1 MCRASAAAAEV
12 LEQALGIFRSAGYDS
27 GREKGMASRR
37 RRLDPVG
44 PFGNPDGSR
53 ADIEDLISE
62 FVDFGGNP
70 AYGHL
75 ATRAND
81 SMVRVIVGKLGAGKT
96 VYLRRLQDFQSRQD
110 SVYADVPQQSLPKTE
125 VVVKACQWFSDSVL
139 VEKWMQIWER
149 AIMRSLASHLL
160 RRPELRQQLR
170 DEQVAE
176 LEHSYQRLLDDSRRP
191 RSIYSHVRDIIN
203 ERQTA
208 HQLST
213 YLDDPLWDDLEDLL
227 GEAVGQCKPIYFY
240 LDAVDEEFGHAPMYW
255 LKCQEGLF
263 YQVMRLLRDH
273 RLGGRLHVVVC
284 IRDIVMSSV
293 YRSEHAPRYY
303 NEPHIRVLNWDRG
316 SLLYL
321 LGQKL
326 QRLPAS
332 LLMRRA
338 ATGPPT
344 IRDWLGVD
352 GRWQG
357 PDGEGTIEDYLL
369 SHTRLIPRDIISLG
383 NELSE
388 EVLRQKQ
395 AGRDGLPPAALEGVV
410 QRCAKRF
417 GDSQLAQCA
426 NQISSDMMPQNA
438 ALHDYSELFT
448 STQAYISDVQEDVRS
463 FVRMIGVD
471 RFPRGDLEALQE
483 VADLHFE
490 KTTDLASV
498 LWQNGLLGYVD
509 EIGRRRFYSMGDVE
523 QFHFPPDVSTYVLHP
538 CLINAVGGIRHVRDS
553 DAARDE
559 RPTRR
564 LESAERADLPEPSA
578 AAPRSSGGQAL
589 PETDRSQLRSP
600 VGARAADYAVG
611 DVIDGRFEVLQ
622 IVGKGGFSKVY
633 RVHDDVEGDE
643 RALKLF
649 DSLAGDEAVRRE
661 IGALRKI
668 HHPNVVKVFWAG
680 KTNAG
685 EWYLIT
691 EFIDGESLDEFVTGK
706 RSLRDREAVDVALD
720 LLDAL
725 VSFHPDAARLKQLD
739 ANRRDGDLPEA
750 QAREWAKLKDQG
762 LVHRDIKPLNV
773 MLTRTG
779 AKLLDFNIASR
790 VGDPVH
796 TQSGTPPYQPPDAG
810 LARWDVSTDLFA
822 VGVLLYR
829 LLANGH
835 HPFPNARPMIDVPVT
850 DPKTIRSDLAPDLAE
865 FLIKACAPASADRFA
880 TAADMRLALRTIRAG
895 L

>member
-1 MCRASAAAAEV
+1 M
-12 LEQALGIFRSAGYDS
+12 G
-27 GREKGMASRR
+27 SRR

-62 FVDFGGNP
+62 FVDFGGDP

-96 VYLRRLQDFQSRQD
+96 VYLRRLQDFQAHQD
-110 SVYADVPQQSLPKTE
+110 SVYADMPEQSLPKTE
-125 VVVKACQWFSDSVL
+125 VVVKACQWFADRVL

-160 RRPELRQQLR
+160 CRPELRQKLS
-170 DEQVAE
+170 DEQAAE
-176 LEHSYQRLLDDSRRP
+176 MEQSYARLLDDFRRP
-191 RSIYSHVRDIIN
+191 RSIYSQVRDIIN
-203 ERQTA
+203 QRQTA

-227 GEAVGQCKPIYFY
+227 GEVVGQCKPIYFY
-240 LDAVDEEFGHAPMYW
+240 LDALDEEFGHAPMYW

-263 YQVMRLLRDH
+263 YQVMRMLRDH
-273 RLGGRLHVVVC
+273 RLGGRLHIVVC

-303 NEPHIRVLNWDRG
+303 NEPHIRVLTWDRS

-321 LGQKL
+321 LQKKL
-326 QRLPAS
+326 QRLPPS

-338 ATGPPT
+338 TSGPPT
-344 IRDWLGVD
+344 IGDWLGVD
-352 GRWQG
+352 GHLPG
-357 PDGEGTIEDYLL
+357 PDGDETIEDYLL

-383 NELSE
+383 NELNE

-395 AGRDGLPPAALEGVV
+395 AGREGLPPAALAAVV

-426 NQISSDMMPQNA
+426 NQISSDLMPKNA
-438 ALHDYSELFT
+438 ALHNYSELFT
-448 STQAYISDVQEDVRS
+448 STQAYISGVQEDVRS

-471 RFPRGDLEALQE
+471 RFSRGDLAALQE

-490 KTTDLASV
+490 KATDLASV
-498 LWQNGLLGYVD
+498 LWQNGLLGYID
-509 EIGRRRFYSMGDVE
+509 ESGRRRFYSMGDVE
-523 QFHFPPDVSTYVLHP
+523 EFHFPPEVGTYVLHP
-538 CLINAVGGIRHVRDS
+538 CLVHTVGGIRRVPADS
-553 DAARDE
+553 AGAPDARRTRPLTSGE
-559 RPTRR
+559 RN
-564 LESAERADLPEPSA
+564 DLPEVSA
-578 AAPRSSGGQAL
+578 AAPPSGGSQAL
-589 PETDRSQLRSP
+589 PEPDPAEVRAS
-600 VGARAADYAVG
+600 VGTKAADYAVG
-611 DVIDGRFEVLQ
+611 DILEGRFEILDVLGQ
-622 IVGKGGFSKVY
+622 GGFSKVY
-633 RVHDDVEGDE
+633 RVRDDVEGEE

-649 DSLAGDEAVRRE
+649 DSAAGYEAVRRE

-668 HHPNVVKVFWAG
+668 RHPHVVEVFWAG
-680 KTNAG
+680 KTDVG
-685 EWYLIT
+685 DWYLIT
-691 EFIDGESLDEFVTGK
+691 EFIDGESLDEFVTGS
-706 RSLRDREAVDVALD
+706 RRLRDREAVDVALD

-725 VSFHPDAARLKQLD
+725 VAFHPDSARLKQLD
-739 ANRRDGDLPEA
+739 AKRRDGGLPEA
-750 QAREWAKLKDQG
+750 ESREWMELKDKG

-810 LARWDVSTDLFA
+810 LDRWDVSTDLFA

-829 LLANGH
+829 LLCNGL
-835 HPFPNARPMIDVPVT
+835 HPFPNARPIAGIPVT
-850 DPKTIRSDLAPDLAE
+850 DPRTIRFDLNPGLAE
-865 FLIKACAPASADRFA
+865 FLIKACAPAGVDRFS
-880 TAADMRLALRTIRAG
+880 TAADMRLALRDVRAD

>member
-1 MCRASAAAAEV
+1 
-12 LEQALGIFRSAGYDS
+12 
-27 GREKGMASRR
+27 MASRK

-53 ADIEDLISE
+53 ADIEDVISE

-96 VYLRRLQDFQSRQD
+96 VYLRRLQDFQSHQD
-110 SVYADVPQQSLPKTE
+110 SVYADAPQQSLPKTE
-125 VVVKACQWFSDSVL
+125 VVVKACQWFSDRVL

-160 RRPELRQQLR
+160 CRPELRQQLR
-170 DEQVAE
+170 DEQIDE
-176 LEHSYQRLLDDSRRP
+176 IEHSYARLLDDPRRP
-191 RSIYSHVRDIIN
+191 RSIYSEVRDVIN
-203 ERQTA
+203 QRQTA
-208 HQLST
+208 HQLSA
-213 YLDDPLWDDLEDLL
+213 YLDDSLWDDLEDLL
-227 GEAVGQCKPIYFY
+227 GEVVGQCKPIYFY
-240 LDAVDEEFGHAPMYW
+240 LDALDEEFSHAPMYW

-263 YQVMRLLRDH
+263 YQVMRMLRDH
-273 RLGGRLHVVVC
+273 RLGGRLHIVVC

-303 NEPHIRVLNWDRG
+303 NEPHIRVLTWDRS

-321 LGQKL
+321 LQKKL
-326 QRLPAS
+326 QRLPPS

-338 ATGPPT
+338 ASGPPT
-344 IRDWLGVD
+344 IGDWLGVN
-352 GRWQG
+352 GQWPG
-357 PDGEGTIEDYLL
+357 PDGDETIEDYLL
-369 SHTRLIPRDIISLG
+369 NHTRLIPRDIISLG
-383 NELSE
+383 NDLNE

-395 AGRDGLPPAALEGVV
+395 AGHEGLPPAALQGVV

-426 NQISSDMMPQNA
+426 NQISSDLMPKNA

-448 STQAYISDVQEDVRS
+448 STQAYISGVQEEVRS
-463 FVRMIGVD
+463 FVRLIGVD
-471 RFPRGDLEALQE
+471 RFPRADLRALQE

-490 KTTDLASV
+490 KATDLASV
-498 LWQNGLLGYVD
+498 LWQNGLLGYID
-509 EIGRRRFYSMGDVE
+509 ESGRRRFYSMGDVE
-523 QFHFPPDVSTYVLHP
+523 QFHFPPEVDTYVLHP
-538 CLINAVGGIRHVRDS
+538 CLVHTVGGIRHVQAASPGAGDVPRVRTLTIPERD
-553 DAARDE
+553 DL
-559 RPTRR
+559 
-564 LESAERADLPEPSA
+564 LEA
-578 AAPRSSGGQAL
+578 AAPAPTPDGSRALPGPDLAEVRSSA
-589 PETDRSQLRSP
+589 
-600 VGARAADYAVG
+600 GAKAAGYAVG
-611 DVIDGRFEVLQ
+611 DVLEGRFEILGVLGQ
-622 IVGKGGFSKVY
+622 GSFSKVY
-633 RVHDDVEGDE
+633 RVRDDVEGEE

-649 DSLAGDEAVRRE
+649 ESAAGDEAVRRE

-668 HHPNVVKVFWAG
+668 HHPNVVEVFWAG
-680 KTNAG
+680 KTSAG

-691 EFIDGESLDEFVTGK
+691 EFIDGESLDEFVTGS
-706 RSLRDREAVDVALD
+706 RRLRDREAVDVALD

-725 VSFHPDAARLKQLD
+725 VAFHPDAARLKQLD
-739 ANRRDGDLPEA
+739 AKRRAGGLPEA
-750 QAREWAKLKDQG
+750 ESREWTELTDQG

-810 LARWDVSTDLFA
+810 LDRWDVSTDLFA

-829 LLANGH
+829 LLCNGH
-835 HPFPNARPMIDVPVT
+835 HPFPNARPMAGVPVT
-850 DPKTIRSDLAPDLAE
+850 DPRTIRRDLNPGLAE
-865 FLIKACAPASADRFA
+865 FLIKACAPAGVDRFA
-880 TAADMRLALRTIRAG
+880 TAADMRLALRNVRAG

>member
-1 MCRASAAAAEV
+1 M
-12 LEQALGIFRSAGYDS
+12 G
-27 GREKGMASRR
+27 SRR

-53 ADIEDLISE
+53 ADLEDVISE
-62 FVDFGGNP
+62 FVDFGGDP

-96 VYLRRLQDFQSRQD
+96 VYLRRLQDFQAHQD

-125 VVVKACQWFSDSVL
+125 VVVKACQWFADRVL

-170 DEQVAE
+170 DEQADE
-176 LEHSYQRLLDDSRRP
+176 IEHSYARLLGDFRRP
-191 RSIYSHVRDIIN
+191 RSIYSEVRDIIN

-213 YLDDPLWDDLEDLL
+213 YLDDPLWDDFEDLL
-227 GEAVGQCKPIYFY
+227 SEVIGQCKPIYFY
-240 LDAVDEEFGHAPMYW
+240 LDAVDEEFSHAPMYW

-303 NEPHIRVLNWDRG
+303 NEPHIRVLTWDRS

-321 LGQKL
+321 LQQKL
-326 QRLPAS
+326 RRLPPS
-332 LLMRRA
+332 LLMRRP
-338 ATGPPT
+338 ATGAPT
-344 IRDWLGVD
+344 IRDWLGVN
-352 GRWQG
+352 GHWPG
-357 PDGEGTIEDYLL
+357 PEGDEAIEDYLL

-383 NELSE
+383 NELNE
-388 EVLRQKQ
+388 EVLRQKL
-395 AGRDGLPPAALEGVV
+395 AGHEGLPPAALQAMV

-426 NQISSDMMPQNA
+426 NQISSDLMPQGA
-438 ALHDYSELFT
+438 ALHNYSELFT
-448 STQAYISDVQEDVRS
+448 STQAYISGVQEDVRS

-471 RFPRGDLEALQE
+471 RFPRADLEALQE

-490 KTTDLASV
+490 KATDLASV

-509 EIGRRRFYSMGDVE
+509 DAGQRRFYSMGDVE
-523 QFHFPPDVSTYVLHP
+523 EFHFPPDVDTYVLHP
-538 CLINAVGGIRHVRDS
+538 CLVYAVGGIRHVRPG
-553 DAARDE
+553 AAGAAG
-559 RPTRR
+559 TRR
-564 LESAERADLPEPSA
+564 ISQATAVDGQDLPAASDDGQPSSGRRALPEPDPA
-578 AAPRSSGGQAL
+578 
-589 PETDRSQLRSP
+589 ELRSP
-600 VGARAADYAVG
+600 ASAKAADYAVG
-611 DVIDGRFEVLQ
+611 DVIEGRFEILDML
-622 IVGKGGFSKVY
+622 GHGGFSKVY
-633 RVHDDVEGDE
+633 RVRDDIEGEE

-649 DSLAGDEAVRRE
+649 DSAAGYEAVRRE

-668 HHPNVVKVFWAG
+668 HHRGVVEVFWAG
-680 KTNAG
+680 KTTAG
-685 EWYLIT
+685 DWYLIT
-691 EFIDGESLDEFVTGK
+691 EFVDGESLDEFVSGS
-706 RSLRDREAVDVALD
+706 RRLRDREAVDVALD
-720 LLDAL
+720 LLEAL
-725 VSFHPDAARLKQLD
+725 VAFHPDSERLEQLD
-739 ANRRDGDLPEA
+739 AKRRDGDLPEA
-750 QAREWAKLKDQG
+750 ESREWMKLKDKG

-773 MLTRTG
+773 ILTRTG

-790 VGDPVH
+790 VGDPVR
-796 TQSGTPPYQPPDAG
+796 TQSGTPSYQPPDAG

-822 VGVLLYR
+822 VGVVLYQLLG
-829 LLANGH
+829 NGH
-835 HPFPNARPMIDVPVT
+835 HPFPNAMPMADEPVIDPR
-850 DPKTIRSDLAPDLAE
+850 TIRFDLDSDLAD
-865 FLIKACAPASADRFA
+865 FLLEACAPARADRFS
-880 TAADMRLALRTIRAG
+880 TAAEMLTALRSIRAE

>member
-1 MCRASAAAAEV
+1 M
-12 LEQALGIFRSAGYDS
+12 G
-27 GREKGMASRR
+27 SRR

-53 ADIEDLISE
+53 ADIEDVISE

-96 VYLRRLQDFQSRQD
+96 VYLRRLQDFQVHQD

-125 VVVKACQWFSDSVL
+125 VIVKACQWFSDRVL

-149 AIMRSLASHLL
+149 AITRSLASHLL
-160 RRPELRQQLR
+160 RNPELRQQLR
-170 DEQVAE
+170 DEQAEE
-176 LEHSYQRLLDDSRRP
+176 LERSYARLLDDVRRP
-191 RSIYSHVRDIIN
+191 RSIYGQMRDIIN
-203 ERQTA
+203 QRQTA

-227 GEAVGQCKPIYFY
+227 GEVLSRCKPIYFY
-240 LDAVDEEFGHAPMYW
+240 LDAVDEEFSHAPMYW

-263 YQVMRLLRDH
+263 LQVMRLLRDQK
-273 RLGGRLHVVVC
+273 LGGRLHVVIC

-303 NEPHIRVLNWDRG
+303 NEPHIRVLTWDRS

-326 QRLPAS
+326 QRLPPS

-338 ATGPPT
+338 TLGSPT
-344 IRDWLGVD
+344 IRDWLGID
-352 GRWQG
+352 GDLPG
-357 PDGEGTIEDYLL
+357 PGGDEAVEDYLL

-395 AGRDGLPPAALEGVV
+395 AGNTGLSAAAVQTVV

-426 NQISSDMMPQNA
+426 NQISSDLMPKNA
-438 ALHDYSELFT
+438 ALQEYSELFT
-448 STQAYISDVQEDVRS
+448 STQGYISGVQEEVRS

-471 RFPRGDLEALQE
+471 QFSRADLETLQE
-483 VADLHFE
+483 MADLHFE
-490 KTTDLASV
+490 NTTNLASV

-509 EIGRRRFYSMGDVE
+509 ESGRRRFYSMGDVE
-523 QFHFPPDVSTYVLHP
+523 QFHLPADARTYTLHP
-538 CLINAVGGIRHVRDS
+538 CLAYAVGGIQHVR
-553 DAARDE
+553 E
-559 RPTRR
+559 G
-564 LESAERADLPEPSA
+564 SA
-578 AAPRSSGGQAL
+578 AVPDARRRTRQFP
-589 PETDRSQLRSP
+589 SP
-600 VGARAADYAVG
+600 ARKPAAEVPGYAVG
-611 DVIDGRFEVLQ
+611 DVIDSRFEILAKLGQ
-622 IVGKGGFSKVY
+622 GGFSKVY
-633 RVHDDVEGDE
+633 RVRDDVEGKE
-643 RALKLF
+643 RAFKLF
-649 DSLAGDEAVRRE
+649 DSAAGYEAVRRE
-661 IGALRKI
+661 IGALREI
-668 HHPNVVKVFWAG
+668 HHPNVVEVFWAG
-680 KTNAG
+680 QTTAG
-685 EWYLIT
+685 DWYLIT
-691 EFIDGESLDEFVTGK
+691 EFIQGESLEEFVTGK
-706 RSLRDREAVDVALD
+706 RNLRDREAVDVALD

-725 VSFHPDAARLKQLD
+725 VAFHPDAARLKQLD
-739 ANRRDGDLPEA
+739 AERSQGNLREA
-750 QAREWAKLKDQG
+750 ELNEWMELTGSG
-762 LVHRDIKPLNV
+762 LIHRDIKPRNIILA
-773 MLTRTG
+773 RTG

-810 LARWDVSTDLFA
+810 LTRWDVSTDLFA
-822 VGVLLYR
+822 VGVLLYQ
-829 LLANGH
+829 LLCNGS
-835 HPFPNARPMIDVPVT
+835 HPYPNSMPVVDGLVT
-850 DPKTIRSDLAPDLAE
+850 DPRTTRSDLGPDLAE
-865 FLIKACAPASADRFA
+865 FLIRACAPASSDRFA
-880 TAADMRLALRTIRAG
+880 TAAEMRLDLRGIRAH

>member
-1 MCRASAAAAEV
+1 
-12 LEQALGIFRSAGYDS
+12 
-27 GREKGMASRR
+27 MASRR

-53 ADIEDLISE
+53 ADIEDVLSE

-96 VYLRRLQDFQSRQD
+96 VYLRRLQDFQAHQD
-110 SVYADVPQQSLPKTE
+110 SVYAAVPQQDLPKTE
-125 VVVKACQWFSDSVL
+125 VVVKACQWFSDRVL

-149 AIMRSLASHLL
+149 AIMRSLVSHLL

-170 DEQVAE
+170 DDQADEIEQ
-176 LEHSYQRLLDDSRRP
+176 SYARLLGDSRRP
-191 RSIYSHVRDIIN
+191 RSIYSQVRDIIN

-227 GEAVGQCKPIYFY
+227 GEVVSRCKPIYFY
-240 LDAVDEEFGHAPMYW
+240 LDAVDEEFSHAPMYW

-263 YQVMRLLRDH
+263 YQVMRLLRDP
-273 RLGGRLHVVVC
+273 RLGGRLHVVIC

-303 NEPHIRVLNWDRG
+303 NEPHIRVLTWDRT

-326 QRLPAS
+326 QRLPPT
-332 LLMRRA
+332 LLMQRA
-338 ATGPPT
+338 TDGAPT
-344 IRDWLGVD
+344 IHDWLGVN
-352 GRWQG
+352 GHWPG
-357 PDGEGTIEDYLL
+357 PDGDETIEDYLL

-388 EVLRQKQ
+388 EVLRTKQ
-395 AGRDGLPPAALEGVV
+395 AGHEGLTPAALTAVV

-426 NQISSDMMPQNA
+426 NQVSSDLMPAGA

-448 STQAYISDVQEDVRS
+448 STQAYISGVQEDIRS
-463 FVRMIGVD
+463 FVRMIGAD
-471 RFPRGDLEALQE
+471 RFSRGDLVALQE

-490 KTTDLASV
+490 KTTDLSSV

-509 EIGRRRFYSMGDVE
+509 EAGRRRFYSMGDVE
-523 QFHFPPDVSTYVLHP
+523 AFHFPPEVATYVLHP
-538 CLINAVGGIRHVRDS
+538 CLVHAVGGIRHVGAGS
-553 DAARDE
+553 AGAGAAGGT
-559 RPTRR
+559 RPFT
-564 LESAERADLPEPSA
+564 SAERNELPGIPA
-578 AAPRSSGGQAL
+578 AAPA
-589 PETDRSQLRSP
+589 
-600 VGARAADYAVG
+600 GAADYAVRAADYAAG
-611 DVIDGRFEVLQ
+611 DVLDGRFEILQ
-622 IVGKGGFSKVY
+622 FLGRGSFSKVY
-633 RVHDDVEGDE
+633 RVRDDVEDAE

-649 DSLAGDEAVRRE
+649 ESAAGDEAVRRE

-668 HHPNVVKVFWAG
+668 DHPNVVKVFWAG

-685 EWYLIT
+685 DWYLIT
-691 EFIDGESLDEFVTGK
+691 EFIDGESLDEFVSGT
-706 RSLRDREAVDVALD
+706 RRLRDREAVDVALD

-725 VSFHPDAARLKQLD
+725 VAFHPDTVRLEQLE
-739 ANRRDGDLPEA
+739 AQRREGDLPEA
-750 QAREWAKLKDQG
+750 ESREWTELQDTG

-773 MLTRTG
+773 MLTRRG

-810 LARWDVSTDLFA
+810 LDHWDVSTDLFA

-829 LLANGH
+829 LLCDGH
-835 HPFPNARPMIDVPVT
+835 HPFPNAMPMIHVAVT
-850 DPKTIRSDLAPDLAE
+850 DPRSIRSDLNPDLAE
-865 FLIKACAPASADRFA
+865 FLIRACAPAKADRFS
-880 TAADMRLALRTIRAG
+880 TAADMRAALRNVRAD

>member
-1 MCRASAAAAEV
+1 MPEGPVSCGSLPLSGADGLLALAPAE
-12 LEQALGIFRSAGYDS
+12 GYDS
-27 GREKGMASRR
+27 GLGEQMGSKR

-62 FVDFGGNP
+62 FVALGGNP

-139 VEKWMQIWER
+139 VEKWMQIWDR

-170 DEQVAE
+170 DEQAAE
-176 LEHSYQRLLDDSRRP
+176 IEQSYARLLGDFRRP
-191 RSIYSHVRDIIN
+191 RNIYSQVRDIIL

-227 GEAVGQCKPIYFY
+227 GEVVSQCKPIYFY

-326 QRLPAS
+326 DRLPPS
-332 LLMRRA
+332 LLMRQA
-338 ATGPPT
+338 ASGPAT
-344 IRDWLGVD
+344 IHDWLGVN
-352 GRWQG
+352 GHWPG
-357 PDGEGTIEDYLL
+357 PDGDGTIEDYLL
-369 SHTRLIPRDIISLG
+369 SHTRLLPRDIISLG
-383 NELSE
+383 NEASE

-395 AGRDGLPPAALEGVV
+395 AGHQGLPPAALQGMV

-417 GDSQLAQCA
+417 GDAQLAQCA
-426 NQISSDMMPQNA
+426 NQISSDLMPLNA

-448 STQAYISDVQEDVRS
+448 STQAYISGVQEDVRS

-471 RFPRGDLEALQE
+471 RFSRGDLVALQE

-490 KTTDLASV
+490 KATDLPSV

-509 EIGRRRFYSMGDVE
+509 ETGRRRFYSMGDVE
-523 QFHFPPDVSTYVLHP
+523 EFHFPPEVGTYVLHP
-538 CLINAVGGIRHVRDS
+538 CLVHAVGGIRHVHPGS
-553 DAARDE
+553 AGATDAHST
-559 RPTRR
+559 RPLPPDRGDGR
-564 LESAERADLPEPSA
+564 ELPEPDLARERFA
-578 AAPRSSGGQAL
+578 AGP
-589 PETDRSQLRSP
+589 
-600 VGARAADYAVG
+600 RAADYTVG
-611 DVIDGRFEVLQ
+611 DVIDGRFEILQ
-622 IVGKGGFSKVY
+622 LIGQGSFSKVY
-633 RVHDDVEGDE
+633 RVHDDIEGE
-643 RALKLF
+643 VRALKLF
-649 DSLAGDEAVRRE
+649 GSGAGNEAVRRE

-668 HHPNVVKVFWAG
+668 HHPNVVEVFWAG
-680 KTNAG
+680 QTNAG
-685 EWYLIT
+685 DWYLIT
-691 EFIDGESLDEFVTGK
+691 EFIDGESLDQFVTGNK
-706 RSLRDREAVDVALD
+706 RLRDREAVDVTLD

-725 VSFHPDAARLKQLD
+725 VAFHPDAARLKQLD
-739 ANRRDGDLPEA
+739 AKRHEGELPEA
-750 QAREWAKLKDQG
+750 ESHEWMELKDKG

-796 TQSGTPPYQPPDAG
+796 TQSGTPPYRPPDAG
-810 LARWDVSTDLFA
+810 LTRWDVSTDLFA

-829 LLANGH
+829 LLCDGE
-835 HPFPNARPMIDVPVT
+835 HPFPDAMPIAGIAVT
-850 DPKTIRSDLAPDLAE
+850 DPGTICRDLTPGLAG
-865 FLIKACAPASADRFA
+865 FLIKACAPANADRFQ
-880 TAADMRLALRTIRAG
+880 TAADMRLALRTIRAD

>member
-1 MCRASAAAAEV
+1 M
-12 LEQALGIFRSAGYDS
+12 G
-27 GREKGMASRR
+27 SRR

-53 ADIEDLISE
+53 ADIEDVISE

-96 VYLRRLQDFQSRQD
+96 VYLRRLQDFQAHQD

-170 DEQVAE
+170 DEQADE
-176 LEHSYQRLLDDSRRP
+176 IEQSYARLLDDFRRP
-191 RSIYSHVRDIIN
+191 RSIYSQVRDIIN
-203 ERQTA
+203 QRQTA

-227 GEAVGQCKPIYFY
+227 GEVIGQCKPIYFY
-240 LDAVDEEFGHAPMYW
+240 LDAVDEEFSHAPMYW

-303 NEPHIRVLNWDRG
+303 NEPHIRVLTWDRG

-326 QRLPAS
+326 QRLPPS

-338 ATGPPT
+338 TSGPPT

-352 GRWQG
+352 GHWPG
-357 PDGEGTIEDYLL
+357 PDGDGTIEDYLL

-395 AGRDGLPPAALEGVV
+395 AGHEGLPPAALAAVV

-426 NQISSDMMPQNA
+426 NQISSDLMPENA
-438 ALHDYSELFT
+438 ALHNYSELFT
-448 STQAYISDVQEDVRS
+448 STQAYISGVQEDVRS

-471 RFPRGDLEALQE
+471 RFPRADLEALQE

-490 KTTDLASV
+490 KATDLASV

-509 EIGRRRFYSMGDVE
+509 EIRAAPVLLHGRRRGVS
-523 QFHFPPDVSTYVLHP
+523 FP
-538 CLINAVGGIRHVRDS
+538 AGRGHVR
-553 DAARDE
+553 AASV
-559 RPTRR
+559 PGARR
-564 LESAERADLPEPSA
+564 RGNPACAGGLRRSRRCAPHPPAPISSATIFPRHRALRRSQA
-578 AAPRSSGGQAL
+578 AAKRSRNLTRPRCDPRLG
-589 PETDRSQLRSP
+589 PRP
-600 VGARAADYAVG
+600 ADYAVG
-611 DVIDGRFEVLQ
+611 DVLEGRFEILQ
-622 IVGKGGFSKVY
+622 ILGQGGFSKVY
-633 RVHDDVEGDE
+633 RVRDDVEGEE

-649 DSLAGDEAVRRE
+649 DSAAGYEAVRRE

-680 KTNAG
+680 QTNAG
-685 EWYLIT
+685 DWYLIT

-706 RSLRDREAVDVALD
+706 RRLRDREAVDVALD

-725 VSFHPDAARLKQLD
+725 VAFHPDSARLKQLD
-739 ANRRDGDLPEA
+739 AKRREGDLPEA
-750 QAREWAKLKDQG
+750 ESHEWMELKDKG

-810 LARWDVSTDLFA
+810 LTRWDVSTDLFA

-829 LLANGH
+829 LLCNGH
-835 HPFPNARPMIDVPVT
+835 HPFPNAMPMVDVPVT
-850 DPKTIRSDLAPDLAE
+850 DPRTIRPDLSPDLAE
-865 FLIKACAPASADRFA
+865 FLIKACAPASVDRFS
-880 TAADMRLALRTIRAG
+880 TAADMRLALRNIRAD

>member
-1 MCRASAAAAEV
+1 MP
-12 LEQALGIFRSAGYDS
+12 
-27 GREKGMASRR
+27 SRR

-53 ADIEDLISE
+53 ADIEDVISE
-62 FVDFGGNP
+62 FVDFGGDP

-96 VYLRRLQDFQSRQD
+96 VYLRRLQNFQAHQD
-110 SVYADVPQQSLPKTE
+110 SVYADVLQQGLPKTE
-125 VVVKACQWFSDSVL
+125 VVVKACQWFSDQVL

-149 AIMRSLASHLL
+149 AIMRSLASHMLH
-160 RRPELRQQLR
+160 RPELRAQMR
-170 DEQVAE
+170 DEQIE
-176 LEHSYQRLLDDSRRP
+176 EIERSYAPLLDDPRRP
-191 RSIYSHVRDIIN
+191 RTIYSEVRDIIN
-203 ERQTA
+203 QRQTA

-227 GEAVGQCKPIYFY
+227 AEVLCRCKPIYFY
-240 LDAVDEEFGHAPMYW
+240 LDALDEEFSHAPMYW

-273 RLGGRLHVVVC
+273 RLGGRLHIVVC

-303 NEPHIRVLNWDRG
+303 NEPHIRVLTWDRS

-321 LGQKL
+321 LQRKL
-326 QRLPAS
+326 ARLPPS

-338 ATGPPT
+338 TNGPPT
-344 IRDWLGVD
+344 IGDWLGVN
-352 GRWQG
+352 GHWPG
-357 PDGEGTIEDYLL
+357 PDGDGPIEDYLL

-383 NELSE
+383 NDLNE

-395 AGRDGLPPAALEGVV
+395 AGHQGLPPAALHRVV

-426 NQISSDMMPQNA
+426 NQISSDLMPANA

-448 STQAYISDVQEDVRS
+448 STQAYISGVQEDVRS
-463 FVRMIGVD
+463 FVRLIGVD
-471 RFPRGDLEALQE
+471 RFSRADLEALQE

-490 KTTDLASV
+490 KATDLASV

-509 EIGRRRFYSMGDVE
+509 ESGRRRFYSMGDVE
-523 QFHFPPDVSTYVLHP
+523 EFHFPPDVSTYVLHP
-538 CLINAVGGIRHVRDS
+538 CLVYTVGGIRHVPVDPAGAG
-553 DAARDE
+553 DARRT
-559 RPTRR
+559 RPFT
-564 LESAERADLPEPSA
+564 SAERHDLPAEA
-578 AAPRSSGGQAL
+578 RSSAQ
-589 PETDRSQLRSP
+589 
-600 VGARAADYAVG
+600 AADYAVG
-611 DVIDGRFEVLQ
+611 DVIDGRFEILDV
-622 IVGKGGFSKVY
+622 VGQGGFSKVY
-633 RVHDDVEGDE
+633 RVRDDVEGEE

-649 DSLAGDEAVRRE
+649 NSAAGDAAVRRE

-668 HHPNVVKVFWAG
+668 HHPNVVRVFWAG

-691 EFIDGESLDEFVTGK
+691 EFIDGESLDEFVTGRK
-706 RSLRDREAVDVALD
+706 HLRDREAVDVALD

-725 VSFHPDAARLKQLD
+725 VAFHPL
-739 ANRRDGDLPEA
+739 E
-750 QAREWAKLKDQG
+750 LKDKG

-810 LARWDVSTDLFA
+810 LGRWDVSTDLFA

-829 LLANGH
+829 LLCNGH
-835 HPFPNARPMIDVPVT
+835 HPFPDATPMVDVPVT
-850 DPKTIRSDLAPDLAE
+850 DPRTIRSDLNPDLAE
-865 FLIKACAPASADRFA
+865 FLIKACAPASVDRFS
-880 TAADMRLALRTIRAG
+880 TAVDMKLALRNIRAH

>member
-1 MCRASAAAAEV
+1 MGS
-12 LEQALGIFRSAGYDS
+12 
-27 GREKGMASRR
+27 KR

-53 ADIEDLISE
+53 ADIEDVISE
-62 FVDFGGNP
+62 FVDFGGDP

-96 VYLRRLQDFQSRQD
+96 VYLRRLQDFQAHQD
-110 SVYADVPQQSLPKTE
+110 SVYADAPQQSLPKTE
-125 VVVKACQWFSDSVL
+125 VVVKACQWFSDRVL

-149 AIMRSLASHLL
+149 AIMRSLASHVL

-170 DEQVAE
+170 DEQADE
-176 LEHSYQRLLDDSRRP
+176 LEQSYARLLDDFRRP
-191 RSIYSHVRDIIN
+191 RSIYSQVRDIIN
-203 ERQTA
+203 QRQTA

-227 GEAVGQCKPIYFY
+227 GEVIGQCKPIYFY
-240 LDAVDEEFGHAPMYW
+240 LDALDEEFSHAPMYW

-273 RLGGRLHVVVC
+273 KLGGRLHIVVC

-303 NEPHIRVLNWDRG
+303 NEPHIRVLTWDRS

-321 LGQKL
+321 LQQKL
-326 QRLPAS
+326 RRLPPS
-332 LLMRRA
+332 LLMRRQT
-338 ATGPPT
+338 TGPPT
-344 IRDWLGVD
+344 IRDWLGVN
-352 GRWQG
+352 GHWPG
-357 PDGEGTIEDYLL
+357 PDGDGTIEDYLL

-388 EVLRQKQ
+388 EILRQKQ
-395 AGRDGLPPAALEGVV
+395 AGHQGLPPAALQGVV

-426 NQISSDMMPQNA
+426 NQISSDLMPKNA
-438 ALHDYSELFT
+438 ALHNYSELFT
-448 STQAYISDVQEDVRS
+448 STQAYISGVQEDVRS

-471 RFPRGDLEALQE
+471 RFPRADLVALQE

-490 KTTDLASV
+490 KATDLASV

-509 EIGRRRFYSMGDVE
+509 EIGRRRFYSMGDIE
-523 QFHFPPDVSTYVLHP
+523 QFHFPPEVGTYVLHP
-538 CLINAVGGIRHVRDS
+538 CLAHAVGGIRHVRPG
-553 DAARDE
+553 DAG
-559 RPTRR
+559 PGGTRR
-564 LESAERADLPEPSA
+564 ISPPASAERDDLPEALA
-578 AAPRSSGGQAL
+578 AAPPSSGSQAL
-589 PETDRSQLRSP
+589 PEPDPAEVRSS
-600 VGARAADYAVG
+600 VGAKAADYDVG
-611 DVIDGRFEVLQ
+611 DVLEGRFEILQ
-622 IVGKGGFSKVY
+622 ILGHGGFSKVY
-633 RVHDDVEGDE
+633 RVRDDVEGEE

-649 DSLAGDEAVRRE
+649 ESAAGYEAVRRE

-668 HHPNVVKVFWAG
+668 HHPNVVEVFWAG
-680 KTNAG
+680 KTSVG
-685 EWYLIT
+685 DWYLIT
-691 EFIDGESLDEFVTGK
+691 EFVDGESLDEFVTGS
-706 RSLRDREAVDVALD
+706 RRLRDREAVDVALD
-720 LLDAL
+720 LLGAL
-725 VSFHPDAARLKQLD
+725 VAFHPDSARLKQLD
-739 ANRRDGDLPEA
+739 AKRREGDLPEGESH
-750 QAREWAKLKDQG
+750 EWMELKDRG
-762 LVHRDIKPLNV
+762 LIHRDIKPLNV
-773 MLTRTG
+773 ILTRTG

-796 TQSGTPPYQPPDAG
+796 TKSGTPPYQPPDAG
-810 LARWDVSTDLFA
+810 ITRWDVSTDLFA

-829 LLANGH
+829 LLCNGH
-835 HPFPNARPMIDVPVT
+835 HPFPNAMPMVDVPVT
-850 DPKTIRSDLAPDLAE
+850 DPRTIRFDLNPELAE
-865 FLIKACAPASADRFA
+865 FLIKACDPASANRFA
-880 TAADMRLALRTIRAG
+880 TAADMQLALRNVRAG

>member
-1 MCRASAAAAEV
+1 MGS
-12 LEQALGIFRSAGYDS
+12 S
-27 GREKGMASRR
+27 R

-62 FVDFGGNP
+62 FVDFGGDP

-96 VYLRRLQDFQSRQD
+96 VYLRRLQAFQAHQD
-110 SVYADVPQQSLPKTE
+110 SVYADVPEQSLPKTE
-125 VVVKACQWFSDSVL
+125 VVVKACQWFSDRVL

-149 AIMRSLASHLL
+149 AIMRSLASYLL
-160 RRPELRQQLR
+160 CRPELRHQLR
-170 DEQVAE
+170 DEQAE
-176 LEHSYQRLLDDSRRP
+176 EMEHSYRRLLDDFRRP
-191 RSIYSHVRDIIN
+191 RSIYSQVRDIIN
-203 ERQTA
+203 QRQTA
-208 HQLST
+208 HQLSA

-227 GEAVGQCKPIYFY
+227 GEVVGQCKPIYFY
-240 LDAVDEEFGHAPMYW
+240 LDALDEEFSHAPMYW

-273 RLGGRLHVVVC
+273 RLGGRLHIVVC

-303 NEPHIRVLNWDRG
+303 NEPHIRVLTWDRS

-321 LGQKL
+321 LQKKL
-326 QRLPAS
+326 QRLPPS

-338 ATGPPT
+338 ASGAPT
-344 IRDWLGVD
+344 IGDWLGVN
-352 GRWQG
+352 GQWPG
-357 PDGEGTIEDYLL
+357 PDGDETIEDYLL

-383 NELSE
+383 NELNE

-395 AGRDGLPPAALEGVV
+395 AGHEGLPPAALAGVV
-410 QRCAKRF
+410 RRCAKRF

-426 NQISSDMMPQNA
+426 NQISSDLMPKNA

-448 STQAYISDVQEDVRS
+448 STQAYISGVQEDVRS

-471 RFPRGDLEALQE
+471 RFSRGDLEALQE

-490 KTTDLASV
+490 KATDLASV
-498 LWQNGLLGYVD
+498 LWQNGLLGYID
-509 EIGRRRFYSMGDVE
+509 ESGRRRFYSMGDVE
-523 QFHFPPDVSTYVLHP
+523 EFHFPPEVGTYVLHP
-538 CLINAVGGIRHVRDS
+538 CLVHTVGGIRHVPADS
-553 DAARDE
+553 AGAGGT
-559 RPTRR
+559 RP
-564 LESAERADLPEPSA
+564 LPSAERNDRPET
-578 AAPRSSGGQAL
+578 AAPPSGGSQAL
-589 PETDRSQLRSP
+589 PEPDPAEVRAS
-600 VGARAADYAVG
+600 VGDKSADYAVG
-611 DVIDGRFEVLQ
+611 DVLEGRFEILDVLGQ
-622 IVGKGGFSKVY
+622 GGFSKVY
-633 RVHDDVEGDE
+633 RVRDDVEGEE

-649 DSLAGDEAVRRE
+649 DSAAGDEAVRRE

-668 HHPNVVKVFWAG
+668 HHPNVVEVFWAA
-680 KTNAG
+680 KTGAG
-685 EWYLIT
+685 DWYLIT

-706 RSLRDREAVDVALD
+706 RRLRDREAADVALD

-725 VSFHPDAARLKQLD
+725 VAFHPDSARLKQLD
-739 ANRRDGDLPEA
+739 AKRRDGALSEA
-750 QAREWAKLKDQG
+750 ESHEWMELKDKG

-810 LARWDVSTDLFA
+810 LDRWDASTDLFA

-829 LLANGH
+829 LLCNGH
-835 HPFPNARPMIDVPVT
+835 HPFPNARPTADVPVT
-850 DPKTIRSDLAPDLAE
+850 DPRTIRRDLNPGLAE
-865 FLIKACAPASADRFA
+865 FLIKACAPAGVDRFS
-880 TAADMRLALRTIRAG
+880 TAADMRLALRNVRAD

>member
-1 MCRASAAAAEV
+1 
-12 LEQALGIFRSAGYDS
+12 
-27 GREKGMASRR
+27 MANRR

-96 VYLRRLQDFQSRQD
+96 VYLRRLQAFQAHQD
-110 SVYADVPQQSLPKTE
+110 SVYATAPQQSLPKTE
-125 VVVKACQWFSDSVL
+125 VIVKACQWFSDRVL

-160 RRPELRQQLR
+160 CRPELRQQLR
-170 DEQVAE
+170 EEQAEE
-176 LEHSYQRLLDDSRRP
+176 LERSYARLLDDFRRP
-191 RSIYSHVRDIIN
+191 RSIYAQVRDIIN
-203 ERQTA
+203 GRQTA

-227 GEAVGQCKPIYFY
+227 GEVVGGCKPIYFY
-240 LDAVDEEFGHAPMYW
+240 LDAVDEEFSHAPMYW

-303 NEPHIRVLNWDRG
+303 NEPHIRVLTWDRE

-326 QRLPAS
+326 QRLPPS

-344 IRDWLGVD
+344 IGDWLGVN
-352 GRWQG
+352 GHWPG
-357 PDGEGTIEDYLL
+357 PDGDGTIEDYLL
-369 SHTRLIPRDIISLG
+369 GHTRLIPRDIISLG

-395 AGRDGLPPAALEGVV
+395 AGRGGLPSAALQGVV

-426 NQISSDMMPQNA
+426 NQISSDLMPQGA
-438 ALHDYSELFT
+438 ALYDYSELFT
-448 STQAYISDVQEDVRS
+448 STQAYISGVQEEVRS
-463 FVRMIGVD
+463 FVRMIGAD
-471 RFPRGDLEALQE
+471 RFSRGDLVALQE
-483 VADLHFE
+483 MADMHFE
-490 KTTDLASV
+490 KATDLASV
-498 LWQNGLLGYVD
+498 LWQNGLLGYLD
-509 EIGRRRFYSMGDVE
+509 EDGRRRFYSMGDVE
-523 QFHFPPDVSTYVLHP
+523 QFHFPPEVSTYVLHP
-538 CLINAVGGIRHVRDS
+538 CLVYAVGGIRQVRP
-553 DAARDE
+553 DANSGR
-559 RPTRR
+559 TRR
-564 LESAERADLPEPSA
+564 LLSTERTGLP
-578 AAPRSSGGQAL
+578 AAPYPGGSQAL
-589 PETDRSQLRSP
+589 PEPDPAEVRSP
-600 VGARAADYAVG
+600 GRAADYVVG
-611 DVIDGRFEVLQ
+611 DVLDGRFEILQVLGQ
-622 IVGKGGFSKVY
+622 GGFSKVY
-633 RVHDDVEGDE
+633 RVRDEVEDEE

-649 DSLAGDEAVRRE
+649 NSPAGYEAVRRE

-668 HHPNVVKVFWAG
+668 DHPNVVKVFWAG
-680 KTNAG
+680 KTSAG
-685 EWYLIT
+685 DWYLIT
-691 EFIDGESLDEFVTGK
+691 EFIDGESLDEFVNGN
-706 RSLRDREAVDVALD
+706 RHLRDREAVDVALD

-725 VSFHPDAARLKQLD
+725 IAFHPDAARLRQLE
-739 ANRRDGDLPEA
+739 AARRAGDLPEA
-750 QAREWAKLKDQG
+750 DSREWAELNDKG

-796 TQSGTPPYQPPDAG
+796 TQSGTPPYRPPDAG
-810 LARWDVSTDLFA
+810 VDRWDVSTDLFA

-829 LLANGH
+829 LLCDGQ
-835 HPFPNARPMIDVPVT
+835 HPFPNAMPMAGVPVT
-850 DPKTIRSDLAPDLAE
+850 DPRTIRPDLDPDLAE
-865 FLIKACAPASADRFA
+865 FLFKACAPASADRFA
-880 TAADMRLALRTIRAG
+880 TAADMRLALSNIRAS